1 MDKLI
6 REAIA
11 SILKRRNDVLH
22 IAIRQRAKFEGWLK
36 FELASHLQSYGMENV
51 EVESMAG
58 FGKERSDI
66 SFFHKGNPYCIE
78 LKTPNT
84 NWKINGVKDIGR
96 PVTKNIK
103 SIIEDTLKL
112 NSQYGIVAFVLFP
125 IPSGDNRW
133 ENYLSRIMDKTN
145 IELSKEK
152 NCEIVHAAYGEEINC
167 DLVICTY
174 MSKYY
179 KFR

>member
-6 REAIA
+6 REAIV
-11 SILKRRNDVLH
+11 SILKRRNDVLQ
-22 IAIRQRAKFEGWLK
+22 IAIRQKAKFEGWLK
-36 FELASHLQSYGMENV
+36 FELASYLESYGMDNV

-66 SFFHKGNPYCIE
+66 SFFNSGSPYSIE

-84 NWKINGVKDIGR
+84 NWKMNGVKDIGR
-96 PVTKNIK
+96 PVTKNVN

-125 IPSGDNRW
+125 IPIGDNRW
-133 ENYLSRIMDKTN
+133 EIYLSRIMDKTN

-152 NCEIVHAAYGEEINC
+152 NCEIVHGTYSEGINC
-167 DLVICTY
+167 DLVVCTY

-179 KFR
+179 RFR